1 LEEPTPP
8 PPPEP
13 LEPPSVVAELPRLPP
28 PPPPSPVRVA
38 VDLTVPVLRA
48 ALYLIVYVLI
58 QYAEILGM
66 IAFARLSGE
75 DLFRPGGVGRSS
87 EFFLALTV
95 LTIPLQIAVTW
106 LFVHFLDRRAMA
118 SIGLRRPEGGPGAG
132 WRQLVT
138 APLGA
143 VAVLGAWLALVLALP
158 ASLAAVH
165 YGGFSPDLSPG
176 PAWWPLPPYLLLLGL
191 LVGFILQGGLEE
203 LIIRGYVYHTL
214 RERWRPWISA
224 LGSSVLFAVLHLN
237 NPDVSVSA
245 LLNIVLAGMVLA
257 ALVERTGSL
266 WSATLAHGAWNFAVA
281 CLLSVPVSGVQI
293 FHLLN
298 VTISGK
304 PALTGD
310 GFGPEGSWLLT
321 LIGIVLTA
329 FLWRGLWRRPS
340 ERGATAARL
349 SAPEDGIRPLSS

>member
-8 PPPEP
+8 PPPAP
-13 LEPPSVVAELPRLPP
+13 LEPPSAAELPP
-28 PPPPSPVRVA
+28 PPPPRARGVLS
-38 VDLTVPVLRA
+38 LLVPVLRA
-48 ALYLIVYVLI
+48 ALYLIVYIVI
-58 QYAEILGM
+58 QYVEVLLVT
-66 IAFARLSGE
+66 AFARMAAG
-75 DLFRPGGVGRSS
+75 DLFRRGGLGSSS
-87 EFFLALTV
+87 ELFLAFTV
-95 LTIPLQIAVTW
+95 LTLPPQIVVTW
-106 LFVHFLDRRAMA
+106 LFVRFLDRRTMA
-118 SIGLRRPEGGPGAG
+118 SIGLRPPAGGPAAA
-132 WRQLVT
+132 WRQLAT

-158 ASLAAVH
+158 SSLAAVH
-165 YGGFSPDLSPG
+165 YGGINLQR
-176 PAWWPLPPYLLLLGL
+176 PAWWPFPPVLLLAVL
-191 LVGFILQGGLEE
+191 LAGFLLQGGLEE

-214 RERWRPWISA
+214 RERWRPWIAA
-224 LGSSVLFAVLHLN
+224 LGSSVLFALLHLG

-281 CLLSVPVSGVQI
+281 CLLSLPVSGVPI

-298 VTISGK
+298 VTVTGD
-304 PALTGD
+304 PGLTGD

-321 LIGIVLTA
+321 LIGIMLTA
-329 FLWRGLWRRPS
+329 VLWRRP
-340 ERGATAARL
+340 